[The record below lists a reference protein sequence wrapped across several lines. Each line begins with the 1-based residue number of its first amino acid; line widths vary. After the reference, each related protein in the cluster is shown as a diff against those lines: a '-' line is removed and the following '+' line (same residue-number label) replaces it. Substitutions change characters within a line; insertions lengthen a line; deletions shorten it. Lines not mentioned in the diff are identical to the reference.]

1 MGDTTL
7 AGTGGGAHAVEGG
20 ITHGPENAIHRR
32 LSTRLAGHTRAVR
45 TLGHIAQDRL
55 QVDRALPSPRA
66 GRPGGALAPAAPLA
80 ESDGRGNRDGDPRRS
95 ATPSGLG
102 WQETP
107 RAAAQ
112 APSPVAPPRA
122 LHRVR
127 HPEPPR
133 DGAYPTPAAPHRASG
148 QADESDSGAQRCL
161 ECRLQ
166 GTVPDGRRPLLLSP
180 DGDRWVQSLSL
191 ELPGAEL
198 HGRRR
203 REARLYPA
211 VSGVWPAHADP
222 HGQRRA
228 VCHHDLGPALE
239 ALGLVGAPGCPP
251 RVHRAG
257 ASRSEWA
264 A

>member
-7 AGTGGGAHAVEGG
+7 AGTEGGAHAVEGG

-32 LSTRLAGHTRAVR
+32 LSTRLAGHHRAVR
-45 TLGHIAQDRL
+45 TLWHFSQDRL
-55 QVDRALPSPRA
+55 QMDRALPSPRA
-66 GRPGGALAPAAPLA
+66 SRPGGALAPAAALA
-80 ESDGRGNRDGDPRRS
+80 ESDGRGNRDGDPRRP
-95 ATPSGLG
+95 APPSLLG
-102 WQETP
+102 RQETP
-107 RAAAQ
+107 GAASQ

-133 DGAYPTPAAPHRASG
+133 DGAYPTPAAPH
-148 QADESDSGAQRCL
+148 
-161 ECRLQ
+161 
-166 GTVPDGRRPLLLSP
+166 
-180 DGDRWVQSLSL
+180 
-191 ELPGAEL
+191 
-198 HGRRR
+198 
-203 REARLYPA
+203 
-211 VSGVWPAHADP
+211 
-222 HGQRRA
+222 GQRRA
-228 VCHHDLGPALE
+228 ICHHDLGPALE